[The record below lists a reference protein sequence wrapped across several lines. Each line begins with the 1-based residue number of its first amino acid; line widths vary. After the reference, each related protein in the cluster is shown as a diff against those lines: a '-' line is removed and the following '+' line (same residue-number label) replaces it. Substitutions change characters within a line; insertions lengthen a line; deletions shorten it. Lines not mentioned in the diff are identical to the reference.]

1 MKIYASGT
9 IRQNKWGLP
18 GEVKKPPHMN
28 CGDHQSF
35 QKENLVATVWQD
47 NKPIQVLSTNS

>member
-18 GEVKKPPHMN
+18 GDVKKTPPDMN
-28 CGDHQSF
+28 HGDH
-35 QKENLVATVWQD
+35 
-47 NKPIQVLSTNS
+47 